1 MRKTVLFI
9 VVLFLF
15 SGCSPDYKEEIAE
28 LGELE
33 FYLESLKNSFES
45 VNQKQVDKAIKA
57 YKHNISQIKKYYHT
71 DTVEK
76 EFVQLIN
83 KYKGIK
89 NGSKGLSENLKNIQS
104 NLTTMTKQLNNLRTD
119 VENGLLVKDS
129 IVQYLINEKENLN
142 QLSNNISNYLG
153 TCDAIVSLDDSLSS
167 KVRDLINGY
176 SD

>member
-1 MRKTVLFI
+1 
-9 VVLFLF
+9 
-15 SGCSPDYKEEIAE
+15 
-28 LGELE
+28 
-33 FYLESLKNSFES
+33 
-45 VNQKQVDKAIKA
+45 
-57 YKHNISQIKKYYHT
+57 
-71 DTVEK
+71 
-76 EFVQLIN
+76 
-83 KYKGIK
+83 
-89 NGSKGLSENLKNIQS
+89 
-104 NLTTMTKQLNNLRTD
+104 MTKQLNNLRTD